1 MMFPRGV
8 QQWANATAR
17 TTEIASCRFLPL
29 KLLCYRSALM
39 FRFMMLVL
47 ASVFCLPFPAEAAKS
62 SEIILA
68 EPTGALGPPKV
79 ARRDKNLTIEVC
91 ALTCDYFVASKVRSE
106 DEVWDAVFLHQAF
119 FDEGPAPKFFRMK
132 HGAHVSFV
140 MATYAQ
146 KCSKYPQ
153 DATRATC
160 IVKYLAGRNRI
171 SYAHVKY
178 DGGYR
183 CEVAGE
189 LLAASNTAGK
199 TRCAPVSKTR

>member
-1 MMFPRGV
+1 MFPRGV
-8 QQWANATAR
+8 QQRANATAR
-17 TTEIASCRFLPL
+17 TIDVASCGYRPL
-29 KLLCYRSALM
+29 KLPCYRCALM
-39 FRFMMLVL
+39 FRLSMFVL
-47 ASVFCLPFPAEAAKS
+47 ASLFCLPFPAEAAKS

-79 ARRDKNLTIEVC
+79 VRRDNSLTIEVC
-91 ALTCDYFVASKVRSE
+91 ALTCDYFVASKVQSE

-140 MATYAQ
+140 MAAYAQ

-153 DATRATC
+153 DATRAIC
-160 IVKYLAGRNRI
+160 IVKYLGGRNRI
-171 SYAHVKY
+171 SYALVRY

-189 LLAASNTAGK
+189 LLAASNPVGK
-199 TRCAPVSKTR
+199 SRCAPVSNAR